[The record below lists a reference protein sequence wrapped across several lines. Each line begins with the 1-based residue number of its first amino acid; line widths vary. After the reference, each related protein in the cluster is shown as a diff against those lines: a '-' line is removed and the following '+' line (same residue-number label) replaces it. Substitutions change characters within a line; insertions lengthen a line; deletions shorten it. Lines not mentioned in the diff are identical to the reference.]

1 MPLRRRNRRFAPKAT
16 KIDRSYQHTSHH
28 ELNYI
33 TQFIKW
39 IVSLSSGLTA
49 LAIFGYLLTL
59 QQPEVN
65 IVYQFV
71 LVVNTL
77 ILVSGLLH
85 IKQKSQKK

>member
-1 MPLRRRNRRFAPKAT
+1 
-16 KIDRSYQHTSHH
+16 
-28 ELNYI
+28 
-33 TQFIKW
+33 
-39 IVSLSSGLTA
+39 LTA